1 VGYKLSSN
9 YRWYLIPKEPIILAR
24 VYYIE
29 GIPFDL
35 DEINKEENLQAINEA
50 NSQMSL
56 KADDLFKYS
65 DYLISEMVH
74 PMPKKE
80 YIEFFEFSD
89 EGYTEARIFEDSL
102 IAPVY
107 NTDPLCLNEHC
118 GGVISLEVLRK
129 NYELGTPKK
138 K

>member
-35 DEINKEENLQAINEA
+35 DEINKEENLNAINEA

-74 PMPKKE
+74 PML
-80 YIEFFEFSD
+80 FE
-89 EGYTEARIFEDSL
+89 
-102 IAPVY
+102 
-107 NTDPLCLNEHC
+107 
-118 GGVISLEVLRK
+118 LELE
-129 NYELGTPKK
+129 NPEELPADYVN
-138 K
+138 